1 MAGVRLRLGWA
12 RRDTRVQMTSA
23 RSRPSP
29 SGPTGEEGSLAEFVV
44 AGAHGGAGTTTLA
57 ILLRPTWDL
66 GVIRPPR
73 PGYPA
78 LSTGG
83 RPLVLVSRNTV
94 VAARRAIAAV
104 NLITDAGERVAVLAL
119 VGDGLPEPAEAAYR
133 FRVLSA
139 RVGVVVR
146 VPFIASLRA
155 VDDAEQAVLSRKA
168 RRVLGKIRAAA
179 FEPADDLT
187 STKP

>member
-1 MAGVRLRLGWA
+1 
-12 RRDTRVQMTSA
+12 MTAA
-23 RSRPSP
+23 RSRS
-29 SGPTGEEGSLAEFVV
+29 SASDAAGEESSLAEIVV
-44 AGAHGGAGTTTLA
+44 AGAHGGAGATTLA
-57 ILLRPTWDL
+57 ILLQPSWDL
-66 GVIRPPR
+66 GVVRPSR
-73 PGYPA
+73 LGYPA

-94 VAARRAIAAV
+94 VAARRAVAGV
-104 NLITDAGERVAVLAL
+104 NLITHAGERVAVLAV

-146 VPFIASLRA
+146 VPFIPSLRA
-155 VDDAEQAVLSRKA
+155 VDGAEQVVLSRKA

-179 FEPADDLT
+179 FESAGDLT
-187 STKP
+187 STNS